1 MVKTQRC
8 HRQLTV
14 RAGDR
19 LEEVTVMAVSTV
31 TAAFR
36 ADLKVL

>member
-1 MVKTQRC
+1 MQESMVETQGC

-19 LEEVTVMAVSTV
+19 LEEVTVKAVSTV
-31 TAAFR
+31 
-36 ADLKVL
+36 